1 VTAPAPNRVQDLFI
15 YYLAGRVADP
25 APLRGPGFLGNW
37 EEDGFSF
44 LFFSAPA
51 DGRVETVVAAEP
63 RLSLIDRYAMPY
75 DEWQGDGVVPFGVGG
90 LFVAPPW
97 SGAAAPPGTRRI
109 SLDPG
114 VVFGTGTH
122 PTTRE
127 CLAAIQEIFAMA
139 RAEQAHG
146 DREAGDWVADPDL
159 GSALEQ
165 APDPVLDRVL
175 DLGAGTGV
183 LALAA
188 ALLGSRRVLAVD
200 LNGLAAETARDN
212 IRRNGLEDRVL
223 SVRGRAEALVEP
235 GADLLLANLHHEVM
249 TRLID
254 SPGFLRCRWF
264 ILSGLFRSQAR
275 EVADRLAGLP
285 VRLLDCRSAD
295 GVWHTLLGRAAGD
308 VRSFPPAPR
317 RAKGISS
324 HGTGS

>member
-1 VTAPAPNRVQDLFI
+1 MTAPAPVQDLFI

-51 DGRVETVVAAEP
+51 DDRVETVVAAEP
-63 RLSLIDRYAMPY
+63 RLWLIDRYAMPY
-75 DEWQGDGVVPFGVGG
+75 DEWQGDGVAPFRVGK

-97 SGAAAPPGTRRI
+97 SGAPAPPGTRRI

-127 CLAAIQEIFAMA
+127 CLAAIQEVFAMDH
-139 RAEQAHG
+139 AERKDG
-146 DREAGDWVADPDL
+146 NGGID
-159 GSALEQ
+159 S
-165 APDPVLDRVL
+165 APDFNPVLNPVRNLGRNPDRHLDRVL

-188 ALLGSRRVLAVD
+188 ALLGARRVLAVD
-200 LNGLAAETARDN
+200 LNGLAAEICRDN
-212 IRRNGLEDRVL
+212 IRRNGLEGRVL
-223 SVRGRAEALVEP
+223 SVRGRAESLVEP

-249 TRLID
+249 MRLVA

-285 VRLLDCRSAD
+285 VRLLDRRSAD
-295 GVWHTLLGRAAGD
+295 GVWHTILGRAAGA
-308 VRSFPPAPR
+308 VR
-317 RAKGISS
+317 
-324 HGTGS
+324 